1 MPYLKVREVQYEG
14 IPLSPKS
21 LSPVASRLSPKLSEG
36 SNEPTICQTCRD
48 AALCGNIAYAFAD
61 FGGLTCPVYVGG
73 DDDATEVS
81 EVPRLAFRGI
91 PVGTGDMA
99 RMFTMRLA
107 QAGLEAMLQAT
118 MAASPEQLPTVVLHV
133 VGTRHADDL
142 VVMTLDDF
150 KKLTRTENQL
160 GERCNLL

>member
-1 MPYLKVREVQYEG
+1 
-14 IPLSPKS
+14 
-21 LSPVASRLSPKLSEG
+21 
-36 SNEPTICQTCRD
+36 
-48 AALCGNIAYAFAD
+48 
-61 FGGLTCPVYVGG
+61 
-73 DDDATEVS
+73 
-81 EVPRLAFRGI
+81 
-91 PVGTGDMA
+91 
-99 RMFTMRLA
+99 MFTMRLA